1 VTLTAD
7 VPTTTPARSSRFT
20 TGQIVN
26 GILFTAVALLLLFG
40 ALTEPAFLG
49 FENLITVVRAAAL
62 TGIAAIGMTFIT
74 LSGNFVVL
82 STEQTAIFSGIVFAL
97 SLAAGWPLAP
107 ALLVT
112 LAVALVFGLIQ
123 GAIVAMGMN
132 AIVTTLGAGAAI
144 IGLASVVTDNQTVNT
159 RSQVAEW
166 LGTARPLG
174 IPVQVYIFVILVA
187 ITMVVLKKTTFGRS
201 VMLMGENREAARSSG
216 LRVSSVTIRSFLIAA
231 SFAAICGILLVAQV
245 AQAKTTNFSG
255 FNIQVI
261 AAVLVGGTAIQGG
274 QGSTVR
280 TALGAVFI
288 ALLTNY
294 MLLSQLPVGA
304 RLVIQGAV
312 VAIAVLGFHL
322 LRKKVL

>member
-1 VTLTAD
+1 VTLTAEA
-7 VPTTTPARSSRFT
+7 PTATPARSSRFS

-26 GILFTAVALLLLFG
+26 GILFAAVALLLLFG

-49 FENLITVVRAAAL
+49 FENIITVVRAAAL

-97 SLAAGWPLAP
+97 CLAAGWSLVP
-107 ALLVT
+107 ALVVT
-112 LAVALVFGLIQ
+112 LAVGLVFGLVQ
-123 GAIVAMGMN
+123 GAIVALGMN

-159 RSQVAEW
+159 RSSAAEW

-174 IPVQVYIFVILVA
+174 IPVQVYIFVILVI
-187 ITMVVLKKTTFGRS
+187 ITMVVLRKTTFGRS

-216 LRVSSVTIRSFLIAA
+216 LRVGSVTIRSFLIAA
-231 SFAAICGILLVAQV
+231 AFAAICGILLVAQV

-274 QGSTVR
+274 QGSTMR

-294 MLLSQLPVGA
+294 MLPSQLPVGF

-312 VAIAVLGFHL
+312 VAVAVLGFHI